1 MVCSGGLLT
10 LNTANRLQKPKMHKR
25 VEQQQQQ
32 QQVEVSVYVVE

>member
-1 MVCSGGLLT
+1 MVSSGGLLT

-32 QQVEVSVYVVE
+32 VEVSVYVVE